1 MAQLIFYQ
9 IHLAAILRIDCRV
22 AKAAARRPVSWL
34 LHFLGEITH
43 QVPARSEWYLGSN
56 EVERGWGGRRGGRVS
71 RCWKFSY
78 LISLGNIPEI
88 HNTDIYKEIHRDL
101 DKCRYNER

>member
-9 IHLAAILRIDCRV
+9 IHLAAILRIHCRV
-22 AKAAARRPVSWL
+22 ARAATRRPVSWL

-56 EVERGWGGRRGGRVS
+56 EVGSGGLTVLEVHLSHQSGRQS
-71 RCWKFSY
+71 DP
-78 LISLGNIPEI
+78 N
-88 HNTDIYKEIHRDL
+88 
-101 DKCRYNER
+101 

>member
-56 EVERGWGGRRGGRVS
+56 EVERGWGGGEGGGSHGAGSSV
-71 RCWKFSY
+71 
-78 LISLGNIPEI
+78 ISSVWVTSLRSITLTFTKRFTE
-88 HNTDIYKEIHRDL
+88 T
-101 DKCRYNER
+101 

>member
-22 AKAAARRPVSWL
+22 ARAAARRPVSWL
-34 LHFLGEITH
+34 LHFLGEIIH

-56 EVERGWGGRRGGRVS
+56 EVERGGEGGGSHGAGSSVISPVWVTSLRSITLTFTKR
-71 RCWKFSY
+71 FS
-78 LISLGNIPEI
+78 E
-88 HNTDIYKEIHRDL
+88 T
-101 DKCRYNER
+101 